1 MRSTSLLSLTGA
13 GLAGLLGVLTIA
25 CRPADAAPGPARNPV
40 TVPAAPA
47 GQSVATFAGGCFWSM
62 QKAFDGVPGVIDVV
76 ARVARG
82 QNPHPTNEE
91 VETRHTPHPE

>member
-1 MRSTSLLSLTGA
+1 MVTLRSTSLLSLTGA

-25 CRPADAAPGPARNPV
+25 CRPADAAPGPSRDPV

-62 QKAFDGVPGVIDVV
+62 QKAFDGVR
-76 ARVARG
+76 A
-82 QNPHPTNEE
+82 
-91 VETRHTPHPE
+91 